1 MPELPRRQEPGHP
14 TEAPNRAVPTIAAR
28 AANPE
33 AAQRLRQAV
42 RAAGGNKAVA
52 FRSGVPLATI
62 NNYVRGRN
70 GMKIEPLAA
79 LAAACQVSLEW
90 LVSGMAAPA
99 TAATATAADPAAS
112 TAYPA
117 ASTAA
122 TASTAAAASAAYPAA
137 DPPGSAAP
145 PPGLGEAPAD
155 TWPSRPASGVDL
167 RVLTKAIETVTAIA
181 GAASFR
187 DDPKGL
193 ARRIAT
199 IYAVLIEPEASRD

>member
-1 MPELPRRQEPGHP
+1 MPELPRRQGPAHP

-90 LVSGMAAPA
+90 LVSGVAAPA
-99 TAATATAADPAAS
+99 TAATAMAASPPAS
-112 TAYPA
+112 TAYPP

-122 TASTAAAASAAYPAA
+122 AAFAASAAYPAA

>member
-1 MPELPRRQEPGHP
+1 MPELPRRQGPAHP

-99 TAATATAADPAAS
+99 TAATATAAYPPAS

-117 ASTAA
+117 AFA
-122 TASTAAAASAAYPAA
+122 ASTAAAASAAYPAA

-145 PPGLGEAPAD
+145 PRGLGEAPAD

>member
-1 MPELPRRQEPGHP
+1 MPEPPRRHGPGHP

-79 LAAACQVSLEW
+79 LAAACHVSLEW
-90 LVSGMAAPA
+90 LVSGVAAPA
-99 TAATATAADPAAS
+99 TAATAMAASPPAS

-117 ASTAA
+117 AFA
-122 TASTAAAASAAYPAA
+122 ASTAAAASAAYPAA

-145 PPGLGEAPAD
+145 PRGLGEAPVEP
-155 TWPSRPASGVDL
+155 WPSRPASGVDL

-199 IYAVLIEPEASRD
+199 IYAVLIEPKAPRD